1 MPTIIIEGYKFRF
14 YSSDINEP
22 PHVHI
27 LRDKNVAK
35 IWLESL
41 EVAYQHGYNP
51 KEINRITKLTREN
64 KGRLLEIWNDYFNK

>member
-14 YSSDINEP
+14 YSSDVNEP

-41 EVAYQHGYNP
+41 EVEYQHGYKP
-51 KEINRITKLTREN
+51 TEINRIIKLTREN
-64 KGRLLEIWNDYFNK
+64 KQRLLEIWNGYFNK